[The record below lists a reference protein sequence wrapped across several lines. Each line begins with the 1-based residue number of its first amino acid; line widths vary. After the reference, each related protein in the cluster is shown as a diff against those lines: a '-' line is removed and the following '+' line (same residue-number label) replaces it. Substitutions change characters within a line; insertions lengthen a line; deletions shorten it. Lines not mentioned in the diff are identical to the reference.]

1 MSVSITSR
9 GVAICCGVLL
19 GAFGALGFLIS
30 PNSAAE
36 VNYLLASW
44 LLPITLFPA
53 AALAAALDAGAP
65 RTVRGQA
72 SVLWPAYSG
81 LVIYAVGAGH
91 RWFEAEAHDSGVGL
105 LLYLVMTVHAAVL
118 LAGGMALAP
127 FVTTRPA
134 AFQMWLAYVVL
145 IACWLAGGLL
155 F

>member
-30 PNSAAE
+30 PSSAAE
-36 VNYLLASW
+36 VNYRLASW

-72 SVLWPAYSG
+72 LVIWPAYSG
-81 LVIYAVGAGH
+81 LVLYAVGAGH
-91 RWFEAEAHDSGVGL
+91 RWFQAQAHDNGVGL

-118 LAGGMALAP
+118 LAGGMALVP
-127 FVTTRPA
+127 FARTRPA
-134 AFQMWLAYVVL
+134 AFQMWIGYVVL
-145 IACWLAGGLL
+145 LVCWLGGGFVL
-155 F
+155 